1 MYLTIFTLQNRDM
14 YFSCTTFKPMLYL
27 FSSNTL
33 PHTSSLPPLL
43 TLRERLEF
51 LVRATLC
58 GRLGEA
64 LRSGTYADFL
74 QIPAEQ
80 FHCHFLFFHI
90 SVQNRSHSYRTGTCS
105 TCQCLSGTT
114 FPHPHFYGMI
124 IQHLRKF
131 CIYPV
136 RKSRMELKLRT
147 DLFDV

>member
-64 LRSGTYADFL
+64 LRSGIHSCVGSEHASLYSRIPETRAAFCCALRCGGRIVDFVHVVAAADIHEVECAGFGCAVGDAAWR
-74 QIPAEQ
+74 QRDYSA
-80 FHCHFLFFHI
+80 H
-90 SVQNRSHSYRTGTCS
+90 T
-105 TCQCLSGTT
+105 
-114 FPHPHFYGMI
+114 
-124 IQHLRKF
+124 
-131 CIYPV
+131 
-136 RKSRMELKLRT
+136 
-147 DLFDV
+147 